1 MPLGYK
7 EAFGLRDNPF
17 GPRRKVGA
25 LPPNLTA
32 DLQVKPLLL
41 HRNPDLEK
49 LFCDKIVSFRTACE
63 DLKILLEAD
72 GYVADGPSDG
82 IASYFVAIEGDRGTG
97 KTTLACRM
105 LQIMLQRYPEGE
117 PANGVEEV
125 ILDSRNETVSEQRE
139 KMQKL
144 EADGEAGESEYRCIL
159 IDDLLADAYPDVAK
173 LYDKLRQDA
182 AIFMVFT
189 SWDAKMAEQIDK
201 SLHNVER
208 FNIAPL
214 TPDEAVAYVTQRYQF
229 FRAKGEN
236 GLNAEPL
243 FPFDEDDIR
252 TAVKVRVLSGTKNTG
267 PVNLRLVASVLNSAL
282 KDRLKEIA
290 REQPGFDA
298 RAVSAGELAK
308 MKIKV
313 AQSYKIVVR
322 K

>member
-1 MPLGYK
+1 MALGYK

-17 GPRRKVGA
+17 GPRRKVGT

-41 HRNPDLEK
+41 HRNDDLEK

-63 DLKILLEAD
+63 DLKALLEAD
-72 GYVADGPSDG
+72 GYMADEPSDG
-82 IASYFVAIEGDRGTG
+82 TASYFIAIEGDRGTG

-117 PANGVEEV
+117 LASGVEEV
-125 ILDSRNETVSEQRE
+125 ILDSNSETVSEQRG
-139 KMQKL
+139 KMKKL
-144 EADGEAGESEYRCIL
+144 EADGEAGIPAYRCIL
-159 IDDLLADAYPDVAK
+159 IDDLVADAYPDVAK
-173 LYDKLRQDA
+173 LYDNLRQES

-189 SWDAKMAEQIDK
+189 SWDAKMAEQLDK
-201 SLHNVER
+201 TLQNVER

-214 TPDEAVAYVTQRYQF
+214 TPDEAVAYVNQRYQY
-229 FRAKGEN
+229 FRASGEN

-252 TAVKVRVLSGTKNTG
+252 TAVKVRVMSGTRNTG
-267 PVNLRLVASVLNSAL
+267 PVNLRVVASVLNSAL
-282 KDRLKEIA
+282 KNRLKEIA
-290 REQPGFDA
+290 REKPKFDA
-298 RAVSAGELAK
+298 RTVSAGELAE